1 MVNQK
6 PIYHPGQAVGYC
18 VLALLVALAL
28 PAIFVF
34 AIWILIARKIL
45 NQKKVV
51 ISGQKNY
58 VFKETTLI
66 EIHTSLLKD
75 VLFEKE
81 DNEWLRIY
89 PNKSNPSQTIIE
101 IDGTQLTGYAWD
113 GCSPKFQLGDL
124 IFGTPDGVI
133 GMNHKPKT
141 YIASMAHDILY
152 QFRDQLFS
160 AGFPFHRA
168 EKYLIQKFPKY
179 GLRSFSKHLAVHL
192 FVNCDFLDF
201 SQQ

>member
-1 MVNQK
+1 ME
-6 PIYHPGQAVGYC
+6 YHQPYKNPRQEVGYW
-18 VLALLVALAL
+18 VLALLVTLAL
-28 PAIFVF
+28 PAIIVF
-34 AIWILIARKIL
+34 AIWIMIARKIL

-81 DNEWLRIY
+81 ENEWLRIY
-89 PNKSNPSQTIIE
+89 PNKNNPSQTIIE

-152 QFRDQLFS
+152 QFRNQLVGKVTRKQADAIFLEQMKKQHFLL
-160 AGFPFHRA
+160 ANLYYRGVRMFG
-168 EKYLIQKFPKY
+168 
-179 GLRSFSKHLAVHL
+179 GLFWKLK
-192 FVNCDFLDF
+192 
-201 SQQ
+201 

>member
-1 MVNQK
+1 ME
-6 PIYHPGQAVGYC
+6 YHQPYKNPRQEVGYW
-18 VLALLVALAL
+18 VLALLVTLAL
-28 PAIFVF
+28 PAIIVF
-34 AIWILIARKIL
+34 AIWIMIARKIL

-81 DNEWLRIY
+81 ENEWLRIY
-89 PNKSNPSQTIIE
+89 PNKNNPSQTIIE

-152 QFRDQLFS
+152 QFRNQLVGKVTRKQADAIFLEQMKKQHFLL
-160 AGFPFHRA
+160 ANLYYRGVRMFG
-168 EKYLIQKFPKY
+168 
-179 GLRSFSKHLAVHL
+179 GLFWKSK
-192 FVNCDFLDF
+192 
-201 SQQ
+201 

>member
-1 MVNQK
+1 ME
-6 PIYHPGQAVGYC
+6 YHQPYKNPRQEVGYW
-18 VLALLVALAL
+18 VLALLVTLAL
-28 PAIFVF
+28 PAIIVF
-34 AIWILIARKIL
+34 AIWIMIARKIL

-81 DNEWLRIY
+81 ENEWLRIY
-89 PNKSNPSQTIIE
+89 PNKNNPSQTIIE

-152 QFRDQLFS
+152 QFRDQLVGKVTRKQADAIFLEQMKKQHFLL
-160 AGFPFHRA
+160 ANLYYRGVRMFG
-168 EKYLIQKFPKY
+168 
-179 GLRSFSKHLAVHL
+179 GLFWKLK
-192 FVNCDFLDF
+192 
-201 SQQ
+201 

>member
-58 VFKETTLI
+58 VFKETRLV
-66 EIHTSLLKD
+66 EIQTSLLKG
-75 VLFEKE
+75 VEFKNS
-81 DNEWLRIY
+81 DNTWLRIY
-89 PNKSNPSQTIIE
+89 TNTLNPLQTIIE

-133 GMNHKPKT
+133 GLNSKPKT
-141 YIASMAHDILY
+141 YYASMAHDILY
-152 QFRDQLFS
+152 QFRDQLTGKVTRKQ
-160 AGFPFHRA
+160 ADA
-168 EKYLIQKFPKY
+168 I
-179 GLRSFSKHLAVHL
+179 
-192 FVNCDFLDF
+192 FLEQMK
-201 SQQ
+201 SQQFLLANLYYRGVRMFGGLFWKSK

>member
-1 MVNQK
+1 ME
-6 PIYHPGQAVGYC
+6 YHQPYKNPRQDVGYW
-18 VLALLVALAL
+18 VLALLVTLAL
-28 PAIFVF
+28 PAIIVF
-34 AIWILIARKIL
+34 AIWIMIARKIL

-81 DNEWLRIY
+81 ENEWLRIY

-124 IFGTPDGVI
+124 IFGTPDGVL

-152 QFRDQLFS
+152 QFRDQLVGKVTRKQADAIFLEQMKKQHFLL
-160 AGFPFHRA
+160 ANLYYRGVRMFG
-168 EKYLIQKFPKY
+168 
-179 GLRSFSKHLAVHL
+179 GLFWKSK
-192 FVNCDFLDF
+192 
-201 SQQ
+201 

>member
-1 MVNQK
+1 ME
-6 PIYHPGQAVGYC
+6 YHQPYKNPRQAVGYW
-18 VLALLVALAL
+18 VLALLVTLAL
-28 PAIFVF
+28 PAIIIF

-75 VLFEKE
+75 VLFKKD

-89 PNKSNPSQTIIE
+89 PNKTSPSQTIIE

-133 GMNHKPKT
+133 GMNRKPKT
-141 YIASMAHDILY
+141 YYASMAHDILY
-152 QFRDQLFS
+152 QFRDQLVGKVTRKQADAIFLEQMKKQHFFLANLYYRS
-160 AGFPFHRA
+160 VRMFG
-168 EKYLIQKFPKY
+168 
-179 GLRSFSKHLAVHL
+179 GLFWKAK
-192 FVNCDFLDF
+192 
-201 SQQ
+201 